1 MINVVLALMLFCSAR
16 ISTSFRQLNIRAVNK
31 YSLLTAGTQAFRAP
45 TIDARKYFATEVEQ
59 PLDPM
64 NNTLTDIV
72 LTQEEDE
79 LFTILRRVVV
89 EESLGTTVRVA
100 GRN

>member
-1 MINVVLALMLFCSAR
+1 MINVAIALMLFYSAR
-16 ISTSFRQLNIRAVNK
+16 ISTSFRYLNVKAANK
-31 YSLLTAGTQAFRAP
+31 YSHLAAGTKTFKSPATYISRH
-45 TIDARKYFATEVEQ
+45 FATKVVET
-59 PLDPM
+59 LDPM
-64 NNTLTDIV
+64 NNTLTDII

-100 GRN
+100 GRT